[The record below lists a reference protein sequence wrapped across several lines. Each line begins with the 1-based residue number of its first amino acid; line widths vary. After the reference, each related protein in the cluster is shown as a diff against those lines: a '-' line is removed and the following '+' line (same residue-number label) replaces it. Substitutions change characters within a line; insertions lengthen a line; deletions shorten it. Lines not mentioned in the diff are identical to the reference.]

1 MNQVENNFEKFEELY
16 KPEYNQVVLQQ
27 INTDNYNVE
36 DLASFGGI
44 MYETYGEELEYVK
57 SQPKDKIWTIIDDE
71 DNLYIISGFHLVNR
85 LGYVITKNSFNSKNE
100 TYSID

>member
-1 MNQVENNFEKFEELY
+1 MNQVENNFEKFQELY
-16 KPEYNQVVLQQ
+16 EPEYNQIVLQQ
-27 INTDNYNVE
+27 TNTNDYNIE

-85 LGYVITKNSFNSKNE
+85 IGYVISQNSFKSKNE